1 MGARQF
7 IFVDNLMMSNFNF
20 TLIVEEEQ
28 RKRGEIKFTIL
39 LKENIH
45 KRLSYSLYL
54 HKSHQ
59 VKSHS
64 YYSTH
69 IEKPPLTYNLSTI
82 LVTRNIFIVAMILEE
97 RSRQQQRLVNMKM
110 ERRCVIFLL
119 KKIIKNFNSG
129 MLR

>member
-59 VKSHS
+59 VKSRSHS
-64 YYSTH
+64 YYYTH
-69 IEKPPLTYNLSTI
+69 RETTFNIEFINYPCNKKYFYCSYDFRRKIQTTAKTCQYENGEKVCNI
-82 LVTRNIFIVAMILEE
+82 LVEKN
-97 RSRQQQRLVNMKM
+97 N
-110 ERRCVIFLL
+110 L
-119 KKIIKNFNSG
+119 KN
-129 MLR
+129 